1 MGSGGR
7 AIRLRYTATCCSC
20 NTELTRGTLAAWD
33 REKKTATCS
42 ACLESPAAKATQ
54 TAVEV
59 DRGIA
64 GGSARLEF
72 QKRHARRE
80 SQIRER
86 HKRLGRVILA
96 LSSDPQS
103 TTAWAAGARGE
114 ETVGRFLE
122 TLRAEGMAVLHDRR
136 IPGSKANIDHI
147 VISPA
152 GVFVVDPKN
161 YRGKVE
167 QRDVGGLFRTDLR
180 LFVGGRDKTK
190 LVKGMDRQV
199 AAVRA
204 ALAKDEKWRD
214 VPVTPVLLFISAEN
228 WSLLNFRPLRFGEVY
243 VLWSKAL
250 GKLLRTEEKI
260 PREGV
265 VDLERLLALALPS
278 TQDGTPPL
286 KPD

>member
-1 MGSGGR
+1 M
-7 AIRLRYTATCCSC
+7 IRLRWAATCSSC

-33 REKKTATCS
+33 GEKKTATCS
-42 ACLESPAAKATQ
+42 SCLDSSAPNASE

-64 GGSARLEF
+64 GGSARREF
-72 QKRHARRE
+72 QRRHQRRE
-80 SQIRER
+80 TAIRER
-86 HKRLGRVILA
+86 HNRLGGVILA

-103 TTAWAAGARGE
+103 TTAWADGASGE
-114 ETVGRFLE
+114 ETVGRNLD
-122 TLRAEGMAVLHDRR
+122 TLLAEGMAVLHDRR

-147 VISPA
+147 GISPA

-180 LFVGGRDKTK
+180 LYVGGRDKTK

-204 ALAKDEKWRD
+204 VLSQDQKWND
-214 VPVTPVLLFISAEN
+214 VPVTPVLFFMSPEN
-228 WSLLNFRPLRFGEVY
+228 WSLLNFRPLRFGEAY
-243 VLWSKAL
+243 VLWGRAL
-250 GKLLRTEEKI
+250 GKLLRAEQKI
-260 PREGV
+260 SRDAV
-265 VDLERLLALALPS
+265 VELERLLAVALPAA
-278 TQDGTPPL
+278 
-286 KPD
+286 